1 MRVSAIIVT
10 RNRPALLARAIESVR
25 AQGHD
30 AVDLVVVDN
39 ASDPPLSL
47 PEVRVIRSEVPLSAA
62 RGRNLGLDHA
72 QGEVLCFLDDDDI
85 WLPGKLADVLA
96 AFADDPVL
104 DFCYGNTVHLGPGG
118 TRIGFSA
125 GPCRIGPFLRWRY
138 IHMNALAI
146 RRRVVATH
154 RFNPDLQTYEDVE
167 FAGRLVRDLRGRHID
182 AEHAVWNRDG
192 RADQLTRRDWRRAW
206 RNWKI
211 LCAVFAPE
219 IGADPDL
226 RRFYHRKMLVLAL
239 MFLDL
244 RQAAVSVR
252 ALAGRR

>member
-1 MRVSAIIVT
+1 MQVSAIIVT

-25 AQGHD
+25 AQDHAD
-30 AVDLVVVDN
+30 IELVVVDN

-47 PEVRVIRSEVPLSAA
+47 AGARVVRSDEMLSAA
-62 RGRNLGLDHA
+62 RARNLGMDHA
-72 QGEVLCFLDDDDI
+72 GGQVLCFLDDDDC

-96 AFADDPVL
+96 AFDAAPDL
-104 DFCYGNTVHLGPGG
+104 DFCYGSTVHLGPGG
-118 TRIGFSA
+118 ARTGFSA
-125 GPCRIGPFLRWRY
+125 GPCEIVPFLRWRY

-146 RRRVVATH
+146 RRRVAETH
-154 RFNPDLQTYEDVE
+154 RFNPAMQTYEDVE
-167 FAGRLVRDLRGRHID
+167 FAGRLVRDLKGRHIQ

-219 IGADPDL
+219 IAADPGL

-244 RQAAVSVR
+244 RQAGTSARV
-252 ALAGRR
+252 LAGL